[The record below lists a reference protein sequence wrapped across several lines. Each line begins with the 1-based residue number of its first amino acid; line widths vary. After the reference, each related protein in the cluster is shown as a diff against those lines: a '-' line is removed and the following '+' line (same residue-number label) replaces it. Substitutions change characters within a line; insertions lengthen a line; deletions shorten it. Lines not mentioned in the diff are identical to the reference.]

1 MPIVTADAVILQS
14 FAYGETSRIL
24 RLLTATHGM
33 RSVIAKGT
41 RGPRS
46 RFGGLLEP
54 FTCGVATF
62 YFKESRELQTL
73 SAFELVRSHQAL
85 GCDLIRFG
93 GASLL
98 AELVICVTREDSHP
112 DLFAPMILALE
123 RIEAEPAATLESAV
137 LSEGWRLVASLGFA
151 PELDTCID
159 CGSDPA
165 AGTDALFDHAA
176 GGLRCAACASG
187 APGRRLPKHAIHA
200 LRRMACGEPV
210 ELTRTE
216 GHWWLLSRW
225 LEHHVLEGA
234 SLRSLGFLA
243 ETRSD
248 ASCDV

>member
-1 MPIVTADAVILQS
+1 MPIITADAVILQS

-33 RSVIAKGT
+33 RSVIAKGA

-54 FTCGVATF
+54 FTRGIATF

-73 SAFELVRSHQAL
+73 SAFDLVRSHQAL
-85 GCDLIRFG
+85 GTDLIRFG

-98 AELVICVTREDSHP
+98 AEVVIRATLEDSHP
-112 DLFAPMILALE
+112 GLFQPMMLAIE
-123 RIEAEPAATLESAV
+123 RIEAEPVATIEGVV
-137 LSEGWRLVASLGFA
+137 LSEAWRLIASLGFA
-151 PELDTCID
+151 PGLDACID
-159 CGSDPA
+159 CGGDPA
-165 AGTDALFDHAA
+165 SGADALFDHAA
-176 GGLRCAACASG
+176 GGLRCAACAHG
-187 APGRRLPKHAIHA
+187 VPGRRVPQHAVHA
-200 LRRMACGEPV
+200 LRRMARGEPV
-210 ELTRTE
+210 VLTRTE

-243 ETRSD
+243 GTLGT
-248 ASCDV
+248 APCDV